1 MSNVR
6 YFTNYL
12 FGLNF
17 FFRFSKVTLCMTTS
31 MLLSLVLLLPFSM
44 PMVNLS
50 TTQPTRFGSRLI
62 QLCFLGFRLPFPMKF
77 SSYFENL
84 IKARD
89 AWLSIEKLFHDET
102 DRGKAIVRG
111 SQNMD
116 IEGGMVRPYR
126 VCIIS
131 R

>member
-1 MSNVR
+1 
-6 YFTNYL
+6 
-12 FGLNF
+12 
-17 FFRFSKVTLCMTTS
+17 MTTS